1 MNTLKIR
8 RAITPVLLST
18 GLLSIAAP
26 AWAAP
31 PDDEPELQAPR
42 EVGAE
47 TATATEGEQAPPDGD
62 EAGARAAGDAG
73 AETSD
78 GGDPIDGGDPNGGGE
93 PGDGGDP
100 ADGGDPNDGD
110 EAGDGPIDDESEAE
124 TGGDPEA
131 APPEDDPDGKFG
143 NLLGDGTEGP
153 DPQGDSTPRTFS
165 EDGFDAGVSED
176 EKLARYYSALYRP
189 KGNPGRIFF
198 ATRALF
204 TNQSAN
210 NSAYFGRAG
219 GVQLEVGQTWN
230 KFGYGIAGSV
240 YGGLLQLGSEAT
252 AVGNVM
258 VGGGPSLSL
267 GRLAL
272 VRRGFVDLRAGY
284 DFFYVPLQATGVAAD
299 APSAIAPHGFR
310 VSLDLGLL
318 LRSGRGK
325 KLRHG
330 VGLSLGYQGF
340 VGSLVGT
347 RLPYTS
353 SLMTGLAYFFG

>member
-8 RAITPVLLST
+8 RAITPALLCGAT
-18 GLLSIAAP
+18 LCIP
-26 AWAAP
+26 ALALAAP
-31 PDDEPELQAPR
+31 PDDEPALQRPGEKADTSSDAADPPPEDAP
-42 EVGAE
+42 A
-47 TATATEGEQAPPDGD
+47 
-62 EAGARAAGDAG
+62 
-73 AETSD
+73 
-78 GGDPIDGGDPNGGGE
+78 
-93 PGDGGDP
+93 
-100 ADGGDPNDGD
+100 
-110 EAGDGPIDDESEAE
+110 
-124 TGGDPEA
+124 EA
-131 APPEDDPDGKFG
+131 APGEADSAGGDSTKAAPAEGDPTEAAPAEGDSAEGGTTEGDPGVQASAEGKSEADETPEEEPGKFD
-143 NLLGDGTEGP
+143 NLLGGEESP
-153 DPQGDSTPRTFS
+153 DSQGDSTPRTFS
-165 EDGFDAGVSED
+165 NEGFDSGISED

-189 KGNPGRIFF
+189 SDNPGRIFF

-204 TNQSAN
+204 TNQSAQ

-230 KFGYGIAGSV
+230 KFGYGVAGSV
-240 YGGLLQLGSEAT
+240 YGGLIQLGSEAE
-252 AVGNVM
+252 AIGSVM

-272 VRRGFVDLRAGY
+272 VRRGFIDLRAGY
-284 DFFYVPLQATGVAAD
+284 DFFYVPLQSTGISPD
-299 APSAIAPHGFR
+299 TPRAIAPHGFR

-340 VGSLVGT
+340 VGSLVGG

-353 SLMTGLAYFFG
+353 SLMTGLSYFFG